1 MKEHISL
8 SHGSGGALTQKLIRE
23 IFASAFDNAYLR
35 KLDDASVVEL
45 RGGRYAMTT
54 DSFVVDPIF
63 FPGGDIGK
71 LAVCGT
77 VNDLASCAAE
87 PRYLS
92 ASFVIEEGLPF
103 DILESVVSSMA
114 QEARQQYVPIIT
126 GDTKVVPRGKADKL
140 FINTTGIGL
149 VHKTLEAG
157 MIRPGDKILINGP
170 VAQHG
175 VSVLAARQGFEGG
188 KSLKSDCKSLWP
200 IVKLLLQEDI
210 DLRFMRDP
218 TRGGVSAAANEIAQ
232 SSGLSLVLTEQKVPI
247 TASCKSFCEILGL
260 EPLDIA
266 NEGKM
271 LFFIGARDAHRALRI
286 LKSVPS
292 CRRASVIGDVL
303 PERKG
308 KVYLK
313 TTAGGSRILGMPVA
327 EALPRIC

>member
-1 MKEHISL
+1 M
-8 SHGSGGALTQKLIRE
+8 TQQLVRE
-23 IFASAFDNAYLR
+23 IFTSAFDNIYLR

-45 RGGRYAMTT
+45 CRGRYAMTT

-92 ASFVIEEGLPF
+92 VSFVIEEGLPLAV
-103 DILESVVSSMA
+103 LESVVSSMA
-114 QEARQQYVPIIT
+114 QEARQQRVSIIT

-149 VHKTLEAG
+149 VHKTLETS
-157 MIRPGDKILINGP
+157 MIRPGDKVLINGP
-170 VAQHG
+170 IAQHG
-175 VSVLAARQGFEGG
+175 VSVLAARQGFEGREG
-188 KSLKSDCKSLWP
+188 LKSDCKSLWP
-200 IVKLLLQEDI
+200 IVKLLLQEHI
-210 DLRFMRDP
+210 DVRFMRDP

-232 SSGLSLVLTEQKVPI
+232 SSGLSLVFIERKIPV

-271 LFFIGARDAHRALRI
+271 LFFIGAKDAHRALRI
-286 LKSVPS
+286 LRSVSS
-292 CRRASVIGDVL
+292 CRRASVVGDVL

-313 TTAGGSRILGMPVA
+313 TTSGGFRIVGMPVA